1 MSFDETAAEKFR
13 AVAAADD
20 RFERLVRRRVF
31 LLYWLLC
38 VANRL
43 AESADVL
50 NSGLGA
56 SLPGQLWTAMFV
68 IASSAAVTEPA
79 FRAARRVATRP
90 PMRT

>member
-1 MSFDETAAEKFR
+1 MSFDDGGTGFR

-50 NSGLGA
+50 RDAAAAALRCGQPPNARA
-56 SLPGQLWTAMFV
+56 SPSAVMTNE
-68 IASSAAVTEPA
+68 IADSL
-79 FRAARRVATRP
+79 F
-90 PMRT
+90 